1 MAGGLTVTGMDA
13 AVSALADEQGALSAR
28 LEELDEA
35 GWAAPS
41 RCPGWSVSD
50 VVLHLAQTN
59 EMALASLDDTM
70 DEFLGRMAA
79 SVPPT
84 ADVDAGAAAMVEVE
98 RGAPPADVQARWE
111 EGAAALR
118 ARFAAAD
125 LGARVTWV
133 AGQLSAR
140 TLATTR
146 LAETWIHAGDIAAAS
161 GPLPAPTDR
170 LWHISRLAWRTV
182 PYAFVRAGRPAPGPV
197 VFDLVGPSGDAWR
210 FAPEEADAA
219 AGPVTTVTGDALD
232 LCLVAGQ
239 RADAADTG
247 LVAEGPDASDVLAL
261 VRTFA

>member
-1 MAGGLTVTGMDA
+1 MDA
-13 AVSALADEQGALSAR
+13 AVSALADEQAALSAR
-28 LEELDEA
+28 LDALDEA

-59 EMALASLDDTM
+59 EMALASLDGTM
-70 DEFLGRMAA
+70 DEFLGRLAGA
-79 SVPPT
+79 VPPT

-98 RGAPPADVQARWE
+98 RGAPPAEVQARWD

-140 TLATTR
+140 TLASTR
-146 LAETWIHAGDIAAAS
+146 LAETWIHAGDVAAAS
-161 GPLPAPTDR
+161 GPLPDPTDR
-170 LWHISRLAWRTV
+170 LWHIARLAWRTV
-182 PYAFVRAGRPAPGPV
+182 PYAFARAGRPAPGPV
-197 VFDLVGPSGDAWR
+197 VFDLVGPSAEAWR
-210 FAPEEADAA
+210 FAPDDVDAA
-219 AGPVTTVTGDALD
+219 AGAVTTVTGDALD

-247 LVAEGPDASDVLAL
+247 LVAEGPDAPDVLAL

>member
-1 MAGGLTVTGMDA
+1 MRGMDA
-13 AVSALADEQGALSAR
+13 AVSALADEQAALSDH
-28 LEELDEA
+28 LDGLDDA

-59 EMALASLDDTM
+59 EMAAASLDGTM
-70 DEFLGRMAA
+70 DAFLARTAEGL
-79 SVPPT
+79 PPT
-84 ADVDAGAAAMVEVE
+84 ADVDEAAAALVERE
-98 RGAPPADVQARWE
+98 RGAPPADVRARWE
-111 EGAAALR
+111 ASAAALR
-118 ARFAAAD
+118 ERFAAAD

-133 AGQLSAR
+133 AGELSAR

-170 LWHISRLAWRTV
+170 LWHIARLAWRTV
-182 PYAFVRAGRPAPGPV
+182 PYAFARAGRPPPGPV
-197 VFDLVGPSGDAWR
+197 VFDLVGPAGDAWR
-210 FAPEEADAA
+210 FAPEGGAVGAT
-219 AGPVTTVTGDALD
+219 GRVTTVTGDAVD
-232 LCLVAGQ
+232 LCLVAAQ

-247 LVAEGPDASDVLAL
+247 LVADGPDAADVLAL